1 MKRNLILTALSLS
14 LAFAAIQAQARD
26 TVANYPIQDAL
37 ANGKGHEKVGSDIAL
52 YFAGQEYPSVER
64 SLGEF
69 ATNKKTSAFGRTDR
83 EACEHVFL
91 SAVLELQARARLEG
105 GDAVVNIK
113 SNYRNR
119 VRESATEFTCG
130 AGAII
135 AGAALKGEVVKL
147 GK

>member
-1 MKRNLILTALSLS
+1 MKRNLILTAFSLS
-14 LAFAAIQAQARD
+14 LAFASTLAHARD
-26 TVANYPIQDAL
+26 TIDNYAVQDAL

-52 YFAGQEYPSVER
+52 YFAGQEYPSVEQR
-64 SLGEF
+64 LGEF

-91 SAVLELQARARLEG
+91 SAVLELQERARKEG

-113 SNYRNR
+113 SNYKNR

-135 AGAALKGEVVKL
+135 AGVALKGEVVKL
-147 GK
+147 AK